1 MEEKSMELEAAA
13 KGRSSL
19 QPPVPNHQ

>member
-13 KGRSSL
+13 KGRSHL
-19 QPPVPNHQ
+19 QPPVPNRQ